1 MSPFDIIAITLPISL
16 LMALGAVSVWR
27 GWFPAEAIPGFGK
40 FVRNMALPSAVFLAV
55 SQRDFSEIIHPGFIL
70 AFGGASL
77 FSLCLSLLV
86 ARGVLRQPL
95 SLAGIVGLA
104 GGVSNALMIGLPL
117 VVALYG
123 VDAMAAIAQQLIVE
137 TAFLIP
143 LGLLIADFGQRREMP
158 GGTEPGALLGVL
170 LRTFW
175 GVLTNPLI
183 VALGLGLVV
192 SVLGLSLPGALVRS
206 VELLAAS
213 VGGMALFFIGVTLF
227 GVDLRAEVR
236 GVLPAIGIKAVLHPL
251 VMALSFWLVLLGWK
265 AAGWMPVPAV
275 MANCSVIIA
284 TLPSIGI
291 LPAIAARYGH
301 ERTISLALL
310 VMTVISVLTTPLTIW
325 LLLTFEPFV

>member
-143 LGLLIADFGQRREMP
+143 LGLLIDAIEQSLAD
-158 GGTEPGALLGVL
+158 GV
-170 LRTFW
+170 
-175 GVLTNPLI
+175 GVTDEASAI
-183 VALGLGLVV
+183 EYM
-192 SVLGLSLPGALVRS
+192 GLSPMLIAGRADN
-206 VELLAAS
+206 
-213 VGGMALFFIGVTLF
+213 IKVTRPE
-227 GVDLRAEVR
+227 D
-236 GVLPAIGIKAVLHPL
+236 
-251 VMALSFWLVLLGWK
+251 
-265 AAGWMPVPAV
+265 
-275 MANCSVIIA
+275 
-284 TLPSIGI
+284 
-291 LPAIAARYGH
+291 
-301 ERTISLALL
+301 LALAEL
-310 VMTVISVLTTPLTIW
+310 FLQQKR
-325 LLLTFEPFV
+325 